1 MDVAVKMETKKTY
14 YWIIYYLV
22 LGIIQAM
29 WTNLSVFP
37 PTIFRIGMIVAS
49 FAPIYTKPSL
59 ILLAIPY
66 SIILRGNLSTDF
78 QYLPDIY
85 SYSFYIFIEL
95 SAIIVHYK
103 RLNFANFRRFL
114 PLIILMFFIGFVDF
128 INNGQIGPYATH
140 LFIALLIVPFIR
152 TDEDFHLMS
161 SGLIVVCALLAV
173 YYIIMFDSFLVT
185 WNRKEGLE
193 RSGWGDPN
201 YFSTLL
207 DYGFLIAA
215 IYMVGKTSENFLL
228 SNKKFLICISVAI
241 FSAVVMTASRAGFLC
256 FALPLLFIFLSKRIK
271 WYWFFLGI
279 AFVIGVSYFLYSK
292 GTFDVLLYR
301 FFEQGNIESGGE
313 RTDIWDRGLSNFF
326 NQDFINILF
335 GGGYWHRAT
344 LTHGADLHNE
354 FLSVLLDYGLFGL
367 ILFLSVIFSNLTF
380 KFKDF
385 FYKNLPVIFFVL
397 TLLSLSP
404 FQSIY
409 VCFLIIWIYSYKDF
423 MSISKYKV

>member
-1 MDVAVKMETKKTY
+1 MEESLYGILTASANEVANGVAEHVAKDTDTFVNMMNEKARE
-14 YWIIYYLV
+14 
-22 LGIIQAM
+22 LGCKNTHFVNAHGLYHEEHYTTAYDLALIAQAFFQHDR
-29 WTNLSVFP
+29 LSKIGNTASYHFH
-37 PTIFRIGMIVAS
+37 PTA
-49 FAPIYTKPSL
+49 T
-59 ILLAIPY
+59 
-66 SIILRGNLSTDF
+66 
-78 QYLPDIY
+78 QPD
-85 SYSFYIFIEL
+85 
-95 SAIIVHYK
+95 
-103 RLNFANFRRFL
+103 
-114 PLIILMFFIGFVDF
+114 DF
-128 INNGQIGPYATH
+128 IVRNKH
-140 LFIALLIVPFIR
+140 KLITGEIEYEGIEGGKTGY
-152 TDEDFHLMS
+152 TDE
-161 SGLIVVCALLAV
+161 ARQT
-173 YYIIMFDSFLVT
+173 LVT
-185 WNRKEGLE
+185 CAEQNGMKLICVVMKEE
-193 RSGWGDPN
+193 SPDQF
-201 YFSTLL
+201 YDTVTLL